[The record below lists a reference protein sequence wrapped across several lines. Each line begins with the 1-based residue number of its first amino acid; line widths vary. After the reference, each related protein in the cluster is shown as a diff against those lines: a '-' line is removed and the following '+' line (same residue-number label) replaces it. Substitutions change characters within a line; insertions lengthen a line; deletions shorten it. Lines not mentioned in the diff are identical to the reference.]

1 MTYSY
6 ILVGLLHSALRP
18 LAEGNLAHASLL
30 HVLGKLLHHS
40 EDSEVIHDLPS
51 IRNRFIHVVGIG
63 DTRRDTE
70 ARWYTSTPQARSKLV
85 VFD

>member
-6 ILVGLLHSALRP
+6 ILVSLLHSELRH

-30 HVLGKLLHHS
+30 HVLGKLLHHL
-40 EDSEVIHDLPS
+40 EDSEVIHGLPS
-51 IRNRFIHVVGIG
+51 IRNRFIHVVGIR
-63 DTRRDTE
+63 DTRLKHGGT
-70 ARWYTSTPQARSKLV
+70 YTSTPQARSKLV